1 MWVGARRAG
10 WGWGW
15 GCVGVG
21 CCRSQSVCRPG
32 SCSHVQH
39 TAVKCACATAMPCTL
54 TRPRHAHTH
63 THTPAPIALQ
73 PASQPASTPARHR
86 ASQPSQRTCS
96 WCRRIACARFGR
108 VRRRG
113 VVRGGGGGG
122 VHHSCCN
129 LLAWNSGM
137 SAPTILTDFCLFVSE
152 GDGLAGCGDVCS
164 SFADQLCELVR
175 LAKAKLARPYQP
187 QQPCPALPCPALR
200 TIKDNEYTCTYN
212 NAANHHH
219 AHHSSSHQHPSPQAR
234 WGDEEM
240 NRRGGIDEYLDSHCD
255 MVSCN
260 PP

>member
-1 MWVGARRAG
+1 MATCVRRRTAGRVARAG
-10 WGWGW
+10 GWLGGRLADSRGESAVVDGRWIRRVCVCGW
-15 GCVGVG
+15 ARGGLAGAGAGAAWVLDVAAHSLCADLAA
-21 CCRSQSVCRPG
+21 CA
-32 SCSHVQH
+32 HVQH

-54 TRPRHAHTH
+54 TRPRHAGSHC
-63 THTPAPIALQ
+63 PA
-73 PASQPASTPARHR
+73 ASQPASQPARHR

-113 VVRGGGGGG
+113 VVRGGGGQGGGGG

-187 QQPCPALPCPALR
+187 QQPCPAYLHLP
-200 TIKDNEYTCTYN
+200 
-212 NAANHHH
+212 
-219 AHHSSSHQHPSPQAR
+219 
-234 WGDEEM
+234 
-240 NRRGGIDEYLDSHCD
+240 
-255 MVSCN
+255 
-260 PP
+260 